1 MGGGNG
7 RVGVSNI
14 LGVMVVMVHHYVGV
28 LTRARQTEAVRTL
41 GSYASW
47 NLGGSWPD
55 RDTNWSYQVTQL
67 DDCVRFF
74 GCTLGRVG

>member
-1 MGGGNG
+1 VGGNG

-14 LGVMVVMVHHYVGV
+14 LGVVVVMVHHYVGV

-47 NLGGSWPD
+47 NPGGSWPD

-67 DDCVRFF
+67 DDCVLVFC
-74 GCTLGRVG
+74 CTLGRVG